1 MILATGYRTGLD
13 EIVHVPGV
21 LDERA
26 RPIGWAPRRGL
37 YFIGFEN
44 VATGLLREIGLQ
56 AEALARDVV
65 ARRRA

>member
-13 EIVHVPGV
+13 EIVGVPGV

-44 VATGLLREIGLQ
+44 AATGLLREIGLQ
-56 AEALARDVV
+56 AEALAREV
-65 ARRRA
+65 AASRPA